1 MKKFTTLLL
10 VVLLAISFAGCKKPP
25 VVVTES
31 DEYVVINVQ
40 GATDNQTLAGY
51 MASLSEYSDIFTI
64 DNGMVTSINGISNAP
79 DWSACWM
86 LYTNDTEVSD
96 TAYSIEYKGKIYGSA
111 LYGAETLV
119 VKNGKTYIWV
129 YVTL

>member
-1 MKKFTTLLL
+1 MKKITIFFLTL
-10 VVLLAISFAGCKKPP
+10 LLAISVAGCKKPP

-64 DNGMVTSINGISNAP
+64 ENGMVTSINGISNAP

-86 LYTNDTEVSD
+86 LYTNDTEFSD
-96 TAYSIEYKGKIYGSA
+96 TAYSIEYNGNVYGSA

-129 YVTL
+129 YVTF